1 MKSYSSAAVAIALGI
16 SEVSITEKFEG
27 ASKRGLDLSQILQ
40 LADNAKL
47 SRYNEEADKIKRILD
62 GVQKLEA

>member
-27 ASKRGLDLSQILQ
+27 ASILQ